1 MSVRFVAVGEVEE
14 SCSGSTAGLEG
25 KSLREYSFVLQIRE
39 SISQPA
45 GAEKQCSYRAAER

>member
-45 GAEKQCSYRAAER
+45 GAENRCSYRTAER